1 MAMIFGVDSTAPANV
16 RLTNGYHMYDW
27 VMRMNRVPA
36 FWGRALTGEDAVSAE
51 ELAYLRKKNCKI
63 ALILRDLTEAGVSAS
78 NGTADALRAVE
89 AAKALGVP
97 QNEGIALFA
106 EIRPEWSVN
115 HNWMISFAQALKAN
129 GYRPGFIGNTDSSK
143 NFNFD
148 RQCSH
153 YVQATAEAEQFR
165 AVYWATEPKEDDE
178 PTAWTPFAPSALTPE
193 EIGLWRRGM
202 IRFGDREVNETY
214 AREPALL
221 GCMW

>member
-1 MAMIFGVDSTAPANV
+1 MALIFGVDSTVAANA

-27 VMRMNRVPA
+27 VMRMNRFPA
-36 FWGRALTGEDAVSAE
+36 FWGRALTGEDAVTAD
-51 ELAYLRKKNCKI
+51 ELEYLRGKNCKI

-78 NGTADALRAVE
+78 DGTADALRAVE

-97 QNEGIALFA
+97 QNGEVALFA
-106 EIRPEWSVN
+106 EIRPAWSVN
-115 HNWMISFAQALKAN
+115 HNWMISFAQTLNDN

-153 YVQATAEAEQFR
+153 YVQATEETGQFR
-165 AVYWATEPKEDDE
+165 AVYWATEPKEEGE
-178 PTAWTPFAPSALTPE
+178 PEAWAPFCPSALTPE
-193 EIGLWRRGM
+193 DIGLWRRGV
-202 IRFGDREVNETY
+202 IRFGGREVNETY
-214 AREPALL
+214 ARGPELL